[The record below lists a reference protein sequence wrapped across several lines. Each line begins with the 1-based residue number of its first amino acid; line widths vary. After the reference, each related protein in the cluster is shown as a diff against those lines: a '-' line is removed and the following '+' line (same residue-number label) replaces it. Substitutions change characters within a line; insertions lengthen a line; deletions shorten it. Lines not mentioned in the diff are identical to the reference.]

1 MTTTDSSAIN
11 WVGKLQEHYQLYQL
25 PLPMYSQA
33 KLINDA
39 TQLPLMFQV
48 TVSAIDQSFTL
59 VQCIGKAS
67 TKNKAKQ
74 EAARGA
80 CIRLLDDNST
90 EMVDTESIKA
100 TPVSKSLAET
110 SPILTHS
117 SENKQNQPV
126 QQQAQQQMPAYAVF
140 IDYDNVDVPAT
151 LMQKYSQIDFHL
163 FRARNGTKVLTA
175 YEKLSNCTIELPKYI
190 GADAVDHYITWRISE
205 LFHGQGNTRT
215 KFVVVTGDSFGQF
228 PAAFSNGLLACNLGE
243 LQQILRDEF
252 KI

>member
-1 MTTTDSSAIN
+1 MTKSTASAAMTTTDSSTIN
-11 WVGKLQEHYQLYQL
+11 WVGKLQEHYQLYKL

-33 KLINDA
+33 KLINGAD
-39 TQLPLMFQV
+39 QLPLMFQV
-48 TVSAIDQSFTL
+48 TVSAIDPSFTL

-100 TPVSKSLAET
+100 TPVAESL
-110 SPILTHS
+110 
-117 SENKQNQPV
+117 ENKQNQPV
-126 QQQAQQQMPAYAVF
+126 QQQAQQQMATYAVF

-151 LMQKYSQIDFHL
+151 LMQKYPQIDFHL
-163 FRARNGTKVLTA
+163 FRARNGTKVLSS
-175 YEKLSNCTIELPKYI
+175 YETLPNCTIELPKSI
-190 GADAVDHYITWRISE
+190 GTDAVDHYITWRISE
-205 LFHGQGNTRT
+205 LFHTQNNTRKN

-228 PAAFSNGLLACNLGE
+228 PASFANGLLACNLRE

-252 KI
+252 KM